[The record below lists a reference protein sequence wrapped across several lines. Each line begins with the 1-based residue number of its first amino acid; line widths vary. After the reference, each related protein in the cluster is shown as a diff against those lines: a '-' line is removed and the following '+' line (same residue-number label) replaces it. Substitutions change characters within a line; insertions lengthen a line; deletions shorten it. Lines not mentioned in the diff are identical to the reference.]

1 MPRGSMTADHTAGGS
16 AGQTVGDSAAELRT
30 LAIDLATRAGA
41 LAHDGRRRL
50 GVGQPVA
57 HDTKSTPTDP
67 VTEFDRAAEA
77 LIVDALRIARPDDSI
92 VGEEGANHAGASGYE
107 WHIDPID
114 GTANFVYDLP
124 AWCTSV
130 AVMDEHGPLAGAVYV
145 PVTDELFAAARG
157 CGATRNGTPIRC
169 SSASQLSMALIGTG
183 FNYSPTIRGQQARRL
198 AALLPQVRDV
208 RRYGSAALDLCM
220 VACGRLDAYFEE
232 HLNSWDLAAG
242 VLIASEAGA
251 VTSNFGAGPAGSDA
265 TVASAPALHPAILAV
280 IATIDEDNGD
290 IEPGER

>member
-1 MPRGSMTADHTAGGS
+1 MTADPTAD
-16 AGQTVGDSAAELRT
+16 VGDESSADLSEELRA
-30 LAIDLATRAGA
+30 LAVDLATSAGR

-77 LIVDALRIARPDDSI
+77 LIVTTLRSARPDDSI
-92 VGEEGANHAGASGYE
+92 VGEEGAEHAGTSGLE

-130 AVMDEHGPLAGAVYV
+130 AVVDHRGPLAGAVYV
-145 PVTDELFAAARG
+145 PVTDELFSAARG
-157 CGATRNGTPIRC
+157 RGATLNGEPIRC
-169 SSASQLSMALIGTG
+169 SAASQLATALIGTG
-183 FNYSPTIRGQQARRL
+183 FNYSPATRELQARRL
-198 AALLPQVRDV
+198 VALLPLVRDV
-208 RRYGSAALDLCM
+208 RRFGSAALDLCM

-251 VTSNFGAGPAGSDA
+251 ITSNFLGERAGSDA
-265 TVASAPALHPAILAV
+265 TVATAPLLHESLLAL
-280 IATIDEDNGD
+280 IAQIDAPSDH
-290 IEPGER
+290 R

>member
-1 MPRGSMTADHTAGGS
+1 MTADQRADGS
-16 AGQTVGDSAAELRT
+16 EVDGSAAELRA
-30 LAIDLATRAGA
+30 LAVDLATRAGA

-77 LIVDALRIARPDDSI
+77 LIVDRLRAARPDDSI
-92 VGEEGANHAGASGYE
+92 VGEEGAEHAGTSGLE

-130 AVMDEHGPLAGAVYV
+130 AVVDEHGPLAGAVYV
-145 PVTDELFAAARG
+145 PVTDELFSAARG
-157 CGATRNGTPIRC
+157 LGATRNGEPIHC
-169 SSASQLSMALIGTG
+169 SSASELSMALIGTG
-183 FNYSPTIRGQQARRL
+183 FNYSPTIRAMQARRL
-198 AALLPQVRDV
+198 AVLLPQVRDV
-208 RRYGSAALDLCM
+208 RRFGSAALDLCM

-251 VTSNFGAGPAGSDA
+251 ITSNFHGGVAGSDA
-265 TVASAPALHPAILAV
+265 TVAAAPGLHTSLLAS
-280 IATIDEDNGD
+280 IAEIDTNNT
-290 IEPGER
+290 PH